1 MKIPEE
7 PIGHLFYTGHS
18 RFLKSN
24 EHMARALVAAS
35 EHGSIHAAEDICDAN
50 GVKLWARNKLLDE
63 QLLERL
69 RDRPLRKPVELC
81 VAPGDPVRLAAV
93 REEIEQQLTG
103 SDELGKALAP
113 GLAAS
118 IKLIESLVPN
128 PTELLLYTVMRHS
141 GRRQIEH
148 SALVCLLALM
158 MGQLAGIDTSARRNL
173 ARAALL
179 HDIGELYLPERLF
192 APSSGRRTSAE
203 IQEIRR
209 HPLLGAQ
216 VATELARLPT
226 EVGQLIAASHERLDG
241 SGYPFALTVK
251 KLEPAAQALFFAEA
265 MAPLLGGGVN
275 RLRRAAVAS
284 RIGRGEFAP
293 AMTNWLN
300 RCAAVQAAS
309 SLAPAAAS
317 EIDSGLRRVV
327 DRLTRA
333 QALLREPRAQ
343 ATPVERVAAAHWL
356 ATVDAMIQVL
366 SSTGV
371 LESLQL
377 GIAIEPSDA
386 TEAIELAV
394 LGRELDY
401 RIGDL
406 RLRVDLER
414 IATPAVADAAWITE
428 LLEILDPSI
437 APTQVAAATA
447 DTPTGR

>member
-1 MKIPEE
+1 MKMPEE

-35 EHGSIHAAEDICDAN
+35 GHGSIHAAEDICDAN

-69 RDRPLRKPVELC
+69 HDRPLRKPIELC

-93 REEIEQQLTG
+93 REEIEEQLLR
-103 SDELGKALAP
+103 SDELGRALAP
-113 GLAAS
+113 GLAS
-118 IKLIESLVPN
+118 SLKLIESLVPN
-128 PTELLLYTVMRHS
+128 PTELLLYTVMRHA
-141 GRRQIEH
+141 GRRQMEH
-148 SALVCLLALM
+148 AALVCLLALM
-158 MGQLAGIDTSARRNL
+158 MGQLAGLDTTDRRNL

-179 HDIGELYLPERLF
+179 HDIGEFYLPERLF
-192 APSSGRRTSAE
+192 APGGGRRTSVE
-203 IQEIRR
+203 IREIRR

-226 EVGQLIAASHERLDG
+226 EVGQFIAASHERLDG
-241 SGYPFALTVK
+241 SGYPLELTARR
-251 KLEPAAQALFFAEA
+251 LDPAAQALFFAEA
-265 MAPLLGGGVN
+265 MAPLLGAGAN

-284 RIGRGEFAP
+284 RIGRAEFAP

-317 EIDSGLRRVV
+317 DIDAGLRRVAA
-327 DRLTRA
+327 RLTRA
-333 QALLREPRAQ
+333 QALLRGPRPRAS
-343 ATPVERVAAAHWL
+343 PRERVAAAHWL
-356 ATVDAMIQVL
+356 ASVDALIQVL

-371 LESLQL
+371 LESVQL
-377 GIAIEPSDA
+377 GLSIEASDA

-401 RIGDL
+401 RVGDL

-414 IATPAVADAAWITE
+414 IAAPAIADVAWITE
-428 LLEILDPSI
+428 LLEILDPDLV
-437 APTQVAAATA
+437 PTQVDALAA
-447 DTPTGR
+447 DTQSGR